1 MVKAKWRRN
10 RRIISINLTYSILK
24 NSLAGAWFSLL
35 RVNQYTKNFFVLAPL
50 FFSFKFRNIH
60 LLSLSIA
67 VFFIFSAVASCVY
80 ILNDITDIKED
91 TQHPVKCLRPLPSK
105 RISLH
110 SAVIAAVVLLCCSV
124 IAAFLLDI
132 RFAIFL
138 LTYFIINIFYSL
150 GLKKIA
156 ILDIMII
163 AVGFVLRVYAG
174 GAVIN
179 VTPTMWL
186 TLMTFLLS
194 LILALGKR
202 RDDVIL
208 KDDGVKTRP
217 SIHGYNISLL
227 NYSIVAM
234 AAVTLVCYIQYTISP
249 EIILHFHNPYL
260 YCNIIFVI
268 AGFLRYFQ
276 VIFVSGGT
284 SNPSKIVLKDVFLQV
299 DLVLWLASFI
309 LFIK

>member
-1 MVKAKWRRN
+1 MKT
-10 RRIISINLTYSILK
+10 SS
-24 NSLAGAWFSLL
+24 AGAWLSLL
-35 RVNQYTKNFFVLAPL
+35 RINQYTKNFFVLAPL

-60 LLSLSIA
+60 LLSISLGGFA
-67 VFFIFSAVASCVY
+67 IFSAVASCVY

-91 TQHPVKCLRPLPSK
+91 AQHPVKCLRPLPSK
-105 RISLH
+105 KISLH
-110 SAVIAAVVLLCCSV
+110 AAITAALVLLAVSF
-124 IAAFLLDI
+124 IIAFLFNI
-132 RFAIFL
+132 RFAVL
-138 LTYFIINIFYSL
+138 LSSYFVINIFYSIH
-150 GLKKIA
+150 LKKIA
-156 ILDIMII
+156 ILDIIII

-174 GAVIN
+174 GALIN

-202 RDDVIL
+202 RDDVML
-208 KDDGVKTRP
+208 KEDGVKTRS
-217 SIHGYNISLL
+217 SIHGYNIELL
-227 NYSIVAM
+227 NYSIVTM

-276 VIFVSGGT
+276 VIFVLGGT
-284 SNPSKIVLKDVFLQV
+284 ANPSKIVLKDIFLQV